1 MRTFATPNY
10 LEIIK
15 MTRLITRSTQFLFVT
30 GFLAIQI
37 GCGGSPAGPDKR
49 PERVA
54 FGGTATLNGAG
65 IEEAF
70 ITFHA
75 TSNPGYGASAKTD
88 ANGKFVMGTF
98 TSNDGV
104 VPGEYEVTVMK
115 GESKTV
121 PVGQVSQD
129 DPAYDGAPEE
139 TASEEPTNVLP
150 AKFQD
155 PKTSGVKV
163 TVTEANT
170 NFQLEFK

>member
-1 MRTFATPNY
+1 M
-10 LEIIK
+10 LENVCNMQKNSAMK
-15 MTRLITRSTQFLFVT
+15 MNISAYFLFGVCVLT
-30 GFLAIQI
+30 VA
-37 GCGGSPAGPDKR
+37 GCGSSPGGPDKR

-54 FGGTATLNGAG
+54 FAGTAKLNGIG
-65 IEEAF
+65 IEEAL

-88 ANGKFVMGTF
+88 ANGNFVMGTF

-115 GESKTV
+115 GEIKADVQETIST
-121 PVGQVSQD
+121 D
-129 DPAYDGAPEE
+129 DPRYNGAPEE
-139 TASEEPTNVLP
+139 TAPVEPINVLP

-163 TVTEANT
+163 TVTDADK